1 MYSPTSQKKSN
12 LYLGIEGMST
22 TAMRLELFRCATTDS
37 HFRHATE
44 QTKVLTPIIDLI
56 QQTARTEV
64 ESANEKSC
72 GNEDLR
78 DEGEVHTGCTKM
90 SVLAGKGV
98 LNHLCQSTLLP
109 SLVHDA
115 S

>member
-1 MYSPTSQKKSN
+1 MYSPTSHQKSN

-37 HFRHATE
+37 HFQHATE
-44 QTKVLTPIIDLI
+44 QALVLTPFVDVI
-56 QQTARTEV
+56 QQTARTGA

-78 DEGEVHTGCTKM
+78 DQGEVHPGCTKM
-90 SVLAGKGV
+90 SVLEV
-98 LNHLCQSTLLP
+98 
-109 SLVHDA
+109 
-115 S
+115 